1 MFRSWFATCPRGVE
15 PALEGE
21 LRALGAKGVR
31 PGQGVVRF
39 TGEREIAL
47 RACLDLRTALRVLE
61 PVAEFPAVTGDEL
74 YQGALDLPWSDFV
87 SKGDTIAVA
96 ASGRAEGLTHSHF
109 VEQRLKDAIVDA
121 LRDRHGFRPD
131 VDPRAPDVLIVA
143 HLGQGKCS
151 VSIDL
156 AGDLLSN
163 RGYRVKTVEAPLR
176 EALAAAVV
184 LYSGWDGTTPA
195 RDPVCGSGTIAIEAA
210 LFAARKAPNERRPLA
225 AERSS
230 DDARIVA
237 RLREELAA
245 RVVKAPPIFAS
256 DRDADAVEA
265 TGANVKAAGVDVRVE
280 QADVREIGPLEPPG
294 QLFLN
299 VPYGERLDT
308 GGRKQLKTFYHQLGA
323 ALRRLDQHR
332 AAILSGNE
340 DFESAFGVRPHG
352 QRRVLWNGP
361 LRCALYTYYFLSKS
375 SPVRSLRRSPAE

>member
-1 MFRSWFATCPRGVE
+1 VFRSWLATCPRGVE

-61 PVAEFPAVTGDEL
+61 PIGEFAAVTGDEL
-74 YQGALDLPWSDFV
+74 YEGALKLPWGDLV
-87 SKGDTIAVA
+87 SRGETVAVA
-96 ASGRAEGLTHSHF
+96 ASGRAEGLTNTHF

-143 HLGQGKCS
+143 HLAHGECS
-151 VSIDL
+151 VSLDL
-156 AGDLLSN
+156 GGDLLSN
-163 RGYRVKTVEAPLR
+163 RGYRVQTVEAPLR

-195 RDPVCGSGTIAIEAA
+195 RDPLCGSGTIAIEAA
-210 LFAARKAPNERRPLA
+210 LFAARKAPNERRRL
-225 AERSS
+225 RVSG
-230 DDARIVA
+230 DDARIVE

-245 RVVKAPPIFAS
+245 RVVAPPPIFAS
-256 DRDADAVEA
+256 DRDPQAVEA
-265 TGANVKAAGVDVRVE
+265 TRANARAAGITLRVE
-280 QADVREIGPLEPPG
+280 QLDVRQIDRVE

-299 VPYGERLDT
+299 VPYGERLT
-308 GGRKQLKTFYHQLGA
+308 AGGRKQLKTFYHQLGA
-323 ALRRLDQHR
+323 HLRTFTGSR
-332 AAILSGNE
+332 AVILSGNE
-340 DFESAFGVRPHG
+340 DFESAFGVRPDG
-352 QRRVLWNGP
+352 PRRVLWNGP
-361 LRCALYTYYFLSKS
+361 LRCTLYTYYFLSKS
-375 SPVRSLRRSPAE
+375 SPLRSLRNSPAE